1 MGNYISHGKSVISG
15 KVILPDGT
23 IHEFDHSLTV
33 AELMLEHPQQVVVEF
48 RPLMNGDRPTPLP
61 ADKKLDMK
69 KSYLMLPMKRGN
81 STFTA
86 DEARRILV
94 KAKTVLQ
101 SGSILSSSKLL
112 PLFALIC
119 RPSINIKVGH
129 GLVMQKQDNNSV
141 KEQEKTKTLME
152 LMPEVFQQEP
162 EFLSRQ
168 FSGKGWKPSLDT
180 IIEKRIEKKVP
191 HWLF

>member
-1 MGNYISHGKSVISG
+1 MGNYISHRKSVMSG

-23 IHEFDHSLTV
+23 VHKLDHSLTV

-48 RPLMNGDRPTPLP
+48 RPLMNGNRPTPLP

-81 STFTA
+81 STVTA
-86 DEARRILV
+86 DDARQILL
-94 KAKTVLQ
+94 KAKTVLK
-101 SGSILSSSKLL
+101 SGSILSSSKLF
-112 PLFALIC
+112 PLLAFIC

-129 GLVMQKQDNNSV
+129 GLVSHKEDKCSV
-141 KEQEKTKTLME
+141 KEREKTKTLME
-152 LMPEVFQQEP
+152 LVPEVFEQEP

-180 IIEKRIEKKVP
+180 IVEKIIVKKVP